1 MGEAQADA
9 LCAEQGG
16 NHRERD
22 TKPSLNLS
30 KDRMFPND
38 GPFPVFI
45 YGSITGVLALQK
57 FTKYNHEARCRGEV
71 LEGTVCSR
79 TMWGRGEDSSSS
91 RKAPCM
97 HRPDHCGWGCLAT
110 QPIHPQRN
118 RRRNR
123 AGSRE
128 QRPFGERPFLPEA
141 EPIGDASN
149 PSAGSP
155 VNSVRDVW
163 F

>member
-38 GPFPVFI
+38 RPFPVFI

-118 RRRNR
+118 RRRNCR
-123 AGSRE
+123 LKGTATLCGKTLSPRGRTYWRCFQP
-128 QRPFGERPFLPEA
+128 QRRVTCELCP
-141 EPIGDASN
+141 
-149 PSAGSP
+149 
-155 VNSVRDVW
+155 
-163 F
+163 